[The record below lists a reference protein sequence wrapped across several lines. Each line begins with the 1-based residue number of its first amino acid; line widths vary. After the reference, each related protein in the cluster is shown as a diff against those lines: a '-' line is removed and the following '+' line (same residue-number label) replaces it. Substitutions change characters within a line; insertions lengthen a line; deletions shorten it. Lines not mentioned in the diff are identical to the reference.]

1 MYILSSYIDLSQSL
15 EILKVK
21 SVVDDLKNISKAK
34 GIEAKQYFYSV
45 IRKRIR
51 ETNRNCWKC
60 LSLPERLMLYINNK
74 TCLTIYIRIAGF
86 VKHYILRHDI

>member
-1 MYILSSYIDLSQSL
+1 MLYFTDTELRHSL

-34 GIEAKQYFYSV
+34 GNEAKQYFYSV
-45 IRKRIR
+45 IRKRVR

-60 LSLPERLMLYINNK
+60 LSLPERLMLYISNK
-74 TCLTIYIRIAGF
+74 TYLSIYVRIAGF
-86 VKHYILRHDI
+86 LKHYILRHDI